1 MKCKFFLIIITICIS
16 SCASLEPYERVYV
29 NDPEMQIADDSGQ
42 SFQKYVS
49 AIREGATAATS
60 SKSSGGCGCN

>member
-1 MKCKFFLIIITICIS
+1 MNFKHLIILIFFTIYG
-16 SCASLEPYERVYV
+16 CANLEAYERVYV

-42 SFQKYVS
+42 GFQKYVS
-49 AIREGATAATS
+49 AIREGATPATS